1 MPMPSLSIFSIQ
13 MYWSSKEL
21 LESNNLLAGWSGF
34 KPESTPLQSNT
45 ITGWLANCVNNHA
58 NCSPTVPGRQ
68 IFPKRVLNVGDETT
82 DPFLVEPAADNRS
95 GRWVALS
102 YCWGGEPSMK
112 LTKDNIVRLKQGIP
126 LDRFDATI
134 QDAILV
140 TRALGLT
147 YLWIDALCTSQDRDS
162 QD

>member
-1 MPMPSLSIFSIQ
+1 MRFSDSIPADEEKLLGILPEMHGDPGSESSLGIT
-13 MYWSSKEL
+13 SS
-21 LESNNLLAGWSGF
+21 
-34 KPESTPLQSNT
+34 
-45 ITGWLANCVNNHA
+45 WLANCVNNHA
-58 NCSPTVPGRQ
+58 SCSPTVPGRQ
-68 IFPKRVLNVGDETT
+68 ILPKRVLNVGDETT

-112 LTKDNIVRLKQGIP
+112 LTKDNIGQLKQGIP

-134 QDAILV
+134 RDAILV